1 MSDSSPTAPRV
12 AGPRIAPRQLALG
25 GLVALAAAM
34 GIGRFIY
41 TPILPPMAEGLALS
55 KGEAGLIASANFL
68 GYLLGA
74 LLAAAS
80 RLPGS
85 ARAWLLG
92 GLAGSALTT
101 GAMGWSDGMALY
113 LLLRLLGGV
122 ASAFVLVFS
131 SFLILER
138 LSAAGRGGLSALHFA
153 GVGVGIALSALLTWA
168 LEAGGAGWREMWLGG
183 GALSLLAVAVVAAL
197 VPARRDEAES
207 AGSGGAPQGGPRLW
221 PLITAYGLF
230 GFGYVITAT
239 FIVAIVRA
247 TPKLEP
253 VEPLVWL
260 AVGLAGA
267 PSVAAWSLLA
277 RRLGEIPSFAIAC
290 LVEAVGVLASV
301 LWLEVAGIFIAA
313 AFLGGT
319 FMAITALGLVAAR
332 QLSRGHPRR
341 ALGLMT
347 AAFGLGQIIGPLVAG
362 YGFDLTGSF
371 TAPSLMAALAL
382 CIAAFLAARVQRR
395 SL

>member
-1 MSDSSPTAPRV
+1 MCSAGSS
-12 AGPRIAPRQLALG
+12 
-25 GLVALAAAM
+25 
-34 GIGRFIY
+34 
-41 TPILPPMAEGLALS
+41 
-55 KGEAGLIASANFL
+55 
-68 GYLLGA
+68 
-74 LLAAAS
+74 AAS
-80 RLPGS
+80 R
-85 ARAWLLG
+85 
-92 GLAGSALTT
+92 
-101 GAMGWSDGMALY
+101 
-113 LLLRLLGGV
+113 
-122 ASAFVLVFS
+122 
-131 SFLILER
+131 
-138 LSAAGRGGLSALHFA
+138 
-153 GVGVGIALSALLTWA
+153 
-168 LEAGGAGWREMWLGG
+168 
-183 GALSLLAVAVVAAL
+183 
-197 VPARRDEAES
+197 
-207 AGSGGAPQGGPRLW
+207 GGPRLW

-247 TPKLEP
+247 SPKLAP

-301 LWLEVAGIFIAA
+301 LWLEVAGIFLAA
-313 AFLGGT
+313 VFLGGT
-319 FMAITALGLVAAR
+319 FMGITALGLVAAR
-332 QLSRGHPRR
+332 QLSQGHPRR

-382 CIAAFLAARVQRR
+382 CVAAFLAARVQRR
-395 SL
+395 AL